1 MNSMKILFPQMTS
14 AMEEQ
19 NIHIVNNV
27 GLSDPETEL
36 EMDNINRDKEELLAT
51 SAQLDMLVNLKK
63 HVEKYGIDKGFLFLC
78 NENDKLNKL
87 FSTSIPTYESLGP
100 NAVPTLAH
108 TQELLVAMEDENE
121 GLFRKIWNFIKA
133 LISNL
138 IDLVK
143 RFFSFFFGAEKQQRD
158 LAEEA
163 RQLLKS
169 KRHLHLNARPLE
181 NIIVGSSLDIIEQK
195 LLDFSRRVMRAEA
208 ELIAALNDKSRNR
221 SEADRQHLADL
232 FRTSLDV
239 ARNGRDNALVRI
251 TNLDIKYATLTA
263 DKAEG
268 WIRSVEQS
276 LAVFEEFKRPATHLA
291 QTLKMQIDSANAQI
305 DALKHKPELMDRM
318 IAQRDMLFCDM
329 EALENLTRL
338 VNNVNTVITEMV
350 GQYVTVVNH
359 FFLSDDELRGLAAA
373 QTSR

>member
-1 MNSMKILFPQMTS
+1 
-14 AMEEQ
+14 
-19 NIHIVNNV
+19 
-27 GLSDPETEL
+27 
-36 EMDNINRDKEELLAT
+36 MDNINRDKEELLAT

-195 LLDFSRRVMRAEA
+195 LLDFSRRVMHAEA

-221 SEADRQHLADL
+221 TDADRQHLADL

-239 ARNGRDNALVRI
+239 ARNGRD
-251 TNLDIKYATLTA
+251 
-263 DKAEG
+263 
-268 WIRSVEQS
+268 VEQS

-338 VNNVNTVITEMV
+338 VNNVNTVITELV
-350 GQYVTVVNH
+350 EQYVTVVNH
-359 FFLSDDELRGLAAA
+359 FFLSDEELRGLAAA
-373 QTSR
+373 QTAR

>member
-1 MNSMKILFPQMTS
+1 MTS

-27 GLSDPETEL
+27 GLSNPETEL
-36 EMDNINRDKEELLAT
+36 EMDNINRDKEELLAA
-51 SAQLDMLVNLKK
+51 SAQLDMLVSLKK

-138 IDLVK
+138 VDLIK
-143 RFFSFFFGAEKQQRD
+143 RFFSFFFGAEKHQRD

-163 RQLLKS
+163 RQALKR
-169 KRHLHLNARPLE
+169 KRHLHLNAKPLE

-195 LLDFSRRVMRAEA
+195 LLDFSKRVMHAEA
-208 ELIAALNDKSRNR
+208 ELIAALNDKNRNR
-221 SEADRQHLADL
+221 TEADRQHLADL
-232 FRTSLDV
+232 FRSSLDV

-251 TNLDIKYATLTA
+251 TNLDIKYETLTA
-263 DKAEG
+263 NKVEN
-268 WIRSVEQS
+268 WIKSVEQS

-305 DALKHKPELMDRM
+305 DSMKHKPELMDRM
-318 IAQRDMLFCDM
+318 IVQRDVLFCDM

-338 VNNVNTVITEMV
+338 VNNVNTVITELV
-350 GQYVTVVNH
+350 EQYVTVVDH
-359 FFLSDDELRGLAAA
+359 FFLSDEELRGLAAA

>member
-1 MNSMKILFPQMTS
+1 MTS
-14 AMEEQ
+14 VMEEQ

-51 SAQLDMLVNLKK
+51 SAQLDMLINLKK

-195 LLDFSRRVMRAEA
+195 LLDFSRRVMHAEA

-221 SEADRQHLADL
+221 TDADRQHLADL

-263 DKAEG
+263 DKAEN
-268 WIRSVEQS
+268 WIKSVEQS

-338 VNNVNTVITEMV
+338 VNNVNTVITELV
-350 GQYVTVVNH
+350 EQYVTVVNH
-359 FFLSDDELRGLAAA
+359 FFLSDEELRGLAAA
-373 QTSR
+373 QTAR